1 MTTPIT
7 VLVVEDDP
15 AIQEL
20 VRFTLTDAGFVVTV
34 AVNAEEALQRIYAVL
49 PDVAILDWM
58 LPGVSG
64 LTLARQLRAEA
75 RTRPLPI
82 IMLTARA
89 AEADRVA
96 GLEEGAD
103 DYLTKPFSPRELVAR
118 IRALLRRRAPDRAD
132 EVLEVGR
139 LRLDPFSHS
148 VSLDGD
154 TLDMG
159 PTEFKLLRYLMTQPD
174 RVFSRAQLLDKV
186 WGDHVFIEERTIDVH
201 VRRLRLALGRD
212 GEALLETVRGVGYKL
227 LRS

>member
-212 GEALLETVRGVGYKL
+212 GEALLETVRGVGY
-227 LRS
+227 